1 MPELKTNLQYA
12 TSKYLKELYENLDEL
27 KDIVQLIDNAI
38 VEDPPISVKEGGI
51 IKRGYSEEID
61 SYKAASTEGKNWIV
75 ALEARERE
83 LTRN

>member
-75 ALEARERE
+75 ALEAKERE